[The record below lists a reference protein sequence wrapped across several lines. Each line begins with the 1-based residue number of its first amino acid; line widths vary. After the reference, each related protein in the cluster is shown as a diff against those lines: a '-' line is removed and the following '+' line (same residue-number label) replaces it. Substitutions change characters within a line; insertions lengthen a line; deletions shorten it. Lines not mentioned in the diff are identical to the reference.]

1 MSAVVP
7 RRNLPANAEPW
18 GRSVDDRLASVQT
31 TLTRQQQDTSNSLSA
46 LNSTV
51 TGLGEQVA
59 TVSEITNT
67 LVQQQA
73 ELERVV
79 ALIPVST
86 SASSE
91 RRGFVINPGTI
102 PQTSISIPWVSGKTR
117 CDVFATGQATFF
129 SVGVASA
136 NIAAWNIRIGS
147 SFGPYGA
154 VIPLNMDGNTTSFTH
169 TQTLVSQVSVD
180 VSAYSVAGASH
191 GDGSANSVNL
201 FVMAVFS

>member
-7 RRNLPANAEPW
+7 RRNLPSNAELW
-18 GRSVDDRLASVQT
+18 GRSVDERLASVQDVVG
-31 TLTRQQQDTSNSLSA
+31 RQGERTNNSLSA

-51 TGLGEQVA
+51 TKLGDQVLEVKTIA
-59 TVSEITNT
+59 DT
-67 LVQQQA
+67 LVTQQA

-79 ALIPVST
+79 SMIPVSS

-91 RRGFVINPGTI
+91 RLGFVINAGTI
-102 PQTSISIPWVSGKTR
+102 PQTSISIPWVVGKSR

-136 NIAAWNIRIGS
+136 NIAVWNIRIGN

-154 VIPLNMDGNTTSFTH
+154 VIPLNMDGKTTSFSH
-169 TQTLVSQVSVD
+169 TQTLEAQTSVD
-180 VSAYSVAGASH
+180 VSAYSVAGANH